1 MAFFMPLFM
10 HPVKM
15 LEADD
20 RLRYD
25 YLHEV
30 LEEEFEDTFLQYHI
44 SRILPY
50 ELLNMLQSCAHLFDE
65 FGFPDSEDSRLLRYA
80 VTGTIAEY
88 LEGGYD
94 HGV

>member
-1 MAFFMPLFM
+1 M

-25 YLHEV
+25 YLQLV
-30 LEEEFEDTFLQYHI
+30 FEEEFEETYLQYHI
-44 SRILPY
+44 SRILAY
-50 ELLNMLQSCAHLFDE
+50 ELLNLLQACAHLFEE

-88 LEGGYD
+88 LKGGYD
-94 HGV
+94 HGL